1 MMSFYGVSM
10 KMMAIV
16 TLMMAFDVNC
26 FKLSRPINFP
36 RDRFGQTNNGLKSK
50 SVSQTKVNM
59 DVTLVPM
66 IMGATGLIFAGTGGP
81 PRGRRSVSRM

>member
-1 MMSFYGVSM
+1 MSFYGVSM

-36 RDRFGQTNNGLKSK
+36 SGRFEETNNVFKSK
-50 SVSQTKVNM
+50 SVSQTKLNM
-59 DVTLVPM
+59 DITLVPM
-66 IMGATGLIFAGTGGP
+66 ILGATGLIFAGTGGP
-81 PRGRRSVSRM
+81 LRGRRPVSDL